1 MSSFPRG
8 NAPAQSLRVGTIAL
22 AFGEGMFG
30 RVFGNEG
37 GDRQVGPR
45 LGEPFAL
52 RGIGRNS
59 LELERR
65 LAARRSQHDP
75 ERGRARI
82 EILAIAGA
90 LRSMELDLG
99 AAGEEAHGIRLSVDF
114 GPGRRCRDA

>member
-22 AFGEGMFG
+22 AFGEGMVG

-37 GDRQVGPR
+37 GDRLSDRFGHRYRLDQVGPR

-99 AAGEEAHGIRLSVDF
+99 AA
-114 GPGRRCRDA
+114 